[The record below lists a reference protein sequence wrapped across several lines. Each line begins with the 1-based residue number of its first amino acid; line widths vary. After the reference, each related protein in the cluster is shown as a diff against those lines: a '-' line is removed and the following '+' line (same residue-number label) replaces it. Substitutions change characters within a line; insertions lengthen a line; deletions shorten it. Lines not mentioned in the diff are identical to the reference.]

1 MWENSFVFSP
11 SNQISIAKI
20 YRGQL
25 ITTFYILIYLLHIVL
40 SLPSSA
46 CELAWK
52 GVVPGAI
59 SADGENGVKMQPI
72 VGSFGYNLT
81 EG

>member
-1 MWENSFVFSP
+1 M
-11 SNQISIAKI
+11 
-20 YRGQL
+20 
-25 ITTFYILIYLLHIVL
+25 ITYFLPLYILIYYLLHIVL
-40 SLPSSA
+40 LVPSSA

>member
-1 MWENSFVFSP
+1 LFSHH
-11 SNQISIAKI
+11 QIKLSIAKI
-20 YRGQL
+20 SWSM
-25 ITTFYILIYLLHIVL
+25 ITYFLPLYILIYYLLHIVL
-40 SLPSSA
+40 LVPSSA